1 ASGGGSRPSSWQRQ
15 WTKSMADIAVE
26 STAESSATARKAAI
40 YGGRLL
46 LAAAIILAWEY
57 EARSLGPLFF
67 APPLDVLKRIGA
79 LARSGQML
87 TDIAATMR
95 VSAAGFA
102 IAAFCGVLLPFL
114 LRRSLRATE
123 AVDPYIM
130 ASMGIPKYALAPWL
144 ILWFGIGDLPK
155 LIVVT
160 L

>member
-1 ASGGGSRPSSWQRQ
+1 
-15 WTKSMADIAVE
+15 MADIAIE
-26 STAESSATARKAAI
+26 SVAEGSAISRKAAI

-57 EARSLGPLFF
+57 EARTLGPLFF
-67 APPLDVLKRIGA
+67 APPLDVLDRIVT
-79 LARSGQML
+79 LAMSGKML

-95 VSAAGFA
+95 VSAAGFV

-123 AVDPYIM
+123 AIEPYIM

-155 LIVVT
+155 LIRGEKV
-160 L
+160 